1 MTGPPAGPPATTPR
15 AGLAKRRV
23 RVGAATVAYLDEG
36 PACPAGDGAP
46 LLLLHGCPF
55 SSFVWR
61 KVIAELR
68 DRFRCVAPDLLG
80 LGDTETPPG
89 ADWSLPAQAATVVGV
104 LDALGIE
111 QADVVAHDHGA
122 ATAQLIAAE
131 QPRRIGRLV
140 LTNAEAYD
148 NWPSRDEL
156 PFVRATQLPVLGRLV
171 LWAWARPGLFRY
183 ALRSGKAVHDPS
195 VLTAE
200 LLDGYIAA
208 NLADAR
214 RRAKTRRFLAGQLDP
229 ANHRATAGALAG
241 LRAFDHPTLI
251 VWGEDDPHFGPEWGR
266 RLREDI
272 PGARRLE
279 LLPHTGHLLMEE
291 RPGELARLV
300 AGFLAR
306 PPGADSGAGA
316 GTAGSCS
323 GPAAAVHEEGAHR
336 HG

>member
-1 MTGPPAGPPATTPR
+1 MTVPSATTTR
-15 AGLAKRRV
+15 AGLAKRHV

-36 PACPAGDGAP
+36 PAGPAGDGAPP

-89 ADWSLPAQAATVVGV
+89 ADWSLPAQAATVVGL

-111 QADVVAHDHGA
+111 QVDVVAHDHGA

-229 ANHRATAGALAG
+229 ANHRATAGAPAG

-291 RPGELARLV
+291 RAGELARLV
-300 AGFLAR
+300 AGFLVH
-306 PPGADSGAGA
+306 PPGADSGADTA
-316 GTAGSCS
+316 GSSGSCS

>member
-1 MTGPPAGPPATTPR
+1 MSDPTTEPPAATPLP
-15 AGLAKRRV
+15 GVAKRRV
-23 RVGAATVAYLDEG
+23 RVGEATIAYLDEG
-36 PACPAGDGAP
+36 PAGNDGPP

-61 KVIAELR
+61 KVIARLG
-68 DRFRCVAPDLLG
+68 DRFRCIAPDLLG

-89 ADWSLPAQAATVVGV
+89 ADWSLPVQAAAVVGL

-111 QADVVAHDHGA
+111 QADVLAHDHGA
-122 ATAQLIAAE
+122 AAAQLIAAE
-131 QPRRIGRLV
+131 QPHRIGRLV

-156 PFVRATQLPVLGRLV
+156 PFIRATQLPVLGRLV
-171 LWAWARPGLFRY
+171 LWAWARPRLFRY
-183 ALRSGKAVHDPS
+183 ALRSGKAVHDPA
-195 VLTAE
+195 VLTPE

-208 NLADAR
+208 NLADPR

-229 ANHRATAGALAG
+229 ANHRATAGALTG

-266 RLREDI
+266 RLCDDI

-279 LLPHTGHLLMEE
+279 LLPNTGHLLMEE
-291 RPGELARLV
+291 RPDRLARLV
-300 AGFLAR
+300 ADFLTHNPSDTDTDIR
-306 PPGADSGAGA
+306 
-316 GTAGSCS
+316 S
-323 GPAAAVHEEGAHR
+323 GPATAVHEEGAHR

>member
-1 MTGPPAGPPATTPR
+1 M
-15 AGLAKRRV
+15 
-23 RVGAATVAYLDEG
+23 
-36 PACPAGDGAP
+36 
-46 LLLLHGCPF
+46 
-55 SSFVWR
+55 
-61 KVIAELR
+61 
-68 DRFRCVAPDLLG
+68 
-80 LGDTETPPG
+80 
-89 ADWSLPAQAATVVGV
+89 
-104 LDALGIE
+104 
-111 QADVVAHDHGA
+111 
-122 ATAQLIAAE
+122 
-131 QPRRIGRLV
+131 
-140 LTNAEAYD
+140 
-148 NWPSRDEL
+148 
-156 PFVRATQLPVLGRLV
+156 

-300 AGFLAR
+300 AGFLVR
-306 PPGADSGAGA
+306 PPGAGPP
-316 GTAGSCS
+316 GSCS
-323 GPAAAVHEEGAHR
+323 RQAAAGHEEGAHH